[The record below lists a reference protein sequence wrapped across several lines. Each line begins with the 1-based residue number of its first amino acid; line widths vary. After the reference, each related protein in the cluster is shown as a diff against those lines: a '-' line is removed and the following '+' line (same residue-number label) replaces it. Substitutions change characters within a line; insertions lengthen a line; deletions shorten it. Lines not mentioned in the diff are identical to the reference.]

1 MSRHK
6 NNRKKKG
13 TEKISD
19 ILLWNISLKEGDG
32 YLRTAANY
40 RSCMNKAG
48 AYLGKDFRHFT
59 FPELTARWV
68 KGYVN
73 WLKRLHP
80 GSPNTVEFYL
90 RGLRAMCRNYREK
103 HRLAWS
109 EGSDPFSGVTLCTE
123 PTTKRALT
131 PGLLSGLFAPELRER
146 LDESGRESLDVL
158 HFILFMRGMVFQDI
172 WNLRHDMIGRDGH
185 IRYRRSKTGALIDVE
200 VTPEAEAIIRR
211 HARKDSPYVFPF
223 LHEKKGG
230 RSRKGQAPRKNGKAG
245 ELPEESALR
254 RVNRHA
260 RAIGRMAGL
269 PAPLTTYVL
278 RHTWA
283 TLMLEAGYPVE
294 LIGQCLGHAS
304 VNTTRIYLA
313 GISSGQVDT
322 AVNDMFNR
330 LVRPLA
336 KNDDTLLKYPETE
349 ESGKHRPESVS
360 SDVRQAG
367 ARELGIISRLSVRGK
382 SGISGPG
389 KRKGCP
395 FLTERET
402 SFMGSIPHTSLPV
415 QI

>member
-13 TEKISD
+13 TERISD
-19 ILLWNISLKEGDG
+19 ILLWNIRLKEGDG
-32 YLRTAANY
+32 HLRTAANY
-40 RSCMNKAG
+40 RSCMNKAA
-48 AYLGKDFRHFT
+48 AYLGKGFRHFT

-80 GSPNTVEFYL
+80 ESPNTVEFYL

-103 HRLAWS
+103 YRLGWA
-109 EGSDPFSGVTLCTE
+109 EGSDPFSGITLCTE

-200 VTPEAEAIIRR
+200 ITPEAEAIIRR

-223 LHEKKGG
+223 LHEKKSG
-230 RSRKGQAPRKNGKAG
+230 RSRKGQESRKKRKAE

-260 RAIGRMAGL
+260 RAIGRMARL

-294 LIGQCLGHAS
+294 LIGQCLGHTS

-313 GISSGQVDT
+313 GISSDRVDT

-330 LVRPLA
+330 LVRPFA
-336 KNDDTLLKYPETE
+336 KNNDTLLNSPKPV
-349 ESGKHRPESVS
+349 ESEKHRRESAFYNG
-360 SDVRQAG
+360 RQA
-367 ARELGIISRLSVRGK
+367 REQDIGIISRLSARGRN
-382 SGISGPG
+382 GISKPG
-389 KRKGCP
+389 KRKGRP
-395 FLTERET
+395 FPTKKET
-402 SFMGSIPHTSLPV
+402 SFIGDIPHKSLLV
-415 QI
+415 QM